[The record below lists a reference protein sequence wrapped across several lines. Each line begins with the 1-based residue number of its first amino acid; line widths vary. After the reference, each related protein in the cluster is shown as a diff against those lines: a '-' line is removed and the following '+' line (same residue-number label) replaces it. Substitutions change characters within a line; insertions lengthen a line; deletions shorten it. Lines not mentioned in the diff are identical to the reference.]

1 MLGTRITSFAFGFAC
16 ASGISMYKLKEEIWS
31 SHKIL
36 ADQVRPLTRAD
47 PDRRRRRLAPTR
59 RTPRPSEDHQI
70 EFSPLAS
77 FSLLARRRPLTAPPS
92 RSPTAVRRDG
102 GPAVQ
107 AGDDDVQAVRSAGV
121 PSGFEREDTAYLF
134 ACIVVDSC
142 VFSPPAV
149 SEAGEA
155 KRRATSPAPWYS
167 RA

>member
-47 PDRRRRRLAPTR
+47 PRRRRLAPTR

-77 FSLLARRRPLTAPPS
+77 FSPLARRRPLTAPPS
-92 RSPTAVRRDG
+92 HPPTAVRRDG

-107 AGDDDVQAVRSAGV
+107 AGDDDVQAVSGAGV
-121 PSGFEREDTAYLF
+121 PRGFEREGTAYLF
-134 ACIVVDSC
+134 AS
-142 VFSPPAV
+142 F
-149 SEAGEA
+149 
-155 KRRATSPAPWYS
+155 RRQLCLFAAS
-167 RA
+167 RV

>member
-47 PDRRRRRLAPTR
+47 PDRRAPTR

-77 FSLLARRRPLTAPPS
+77 FALARRRPLTAPPS
-92 RSPTAVRRDG
+92 HPPTAVRRDG

-107 AGDDDVQAVRSAGV
+107 AGDDDV
-121 PSGFEREDTAYLF
+121 
-134 ACIVVDSC
+134 
-142 VFSPPAV
+142 
-149 SEAGEA
+149 
-155 KRRATSPAPWYS
+155 
-167 RA
+167 

>member
-70 EFSPLAS
+70 EFSPLAYS
-77 FSLLARRRPLTAPPS
+77 ALDRR
-92 RSPTAVRRDG
+92 
-102 GPAVQ
+102 
-107 AGDDDVQAVRSAGV
+107 
-121 PSGFEREDTAYLF
+121 
-134 ACIVVDSC
+134 
-142 VFSPPAV
+142 
-149 SEAGEA
+149 
-155 KRRATSPAPWYS
+155 
-167 RA
+167 